1 MYRRELLTII
11 SYYGEQFQID
21 KAIEEMSELTQA
33 LIKARQDPDNLTE
46 ENVLEEV
53 ADVWVMIEQ
62 LKLIFKGQEVVEE
75 YVDYKISRQMQRIMN
90 ESRQRR
96 KLLKKS

>member
-11 SYYGEQFQID
+11 SYYGEQYQID

-75 YVDYKISRQMQRIMN
+75 YVDYKVSRQMQRIMN

>member
-1 MYRRELLTII
+1 
-11 SYYGEQFQID
+11 
-21 KAIEEMSELTQA
+21 MSELTQA

-53 ADVWVMIEQ
+53 ADVWVMIEK

>member
-33 LIKARQDPDNLTE
+33 LIKSRQDPDTLTE
-46 ENVLEEV
+46 EKVLEEV

>member
-33 LIKARQDPDNLTE
+33 LIKARQGPDNLTE
-46 ENVLEEV
+46 ENVLEEI
-53 ADVWVMIEQ
+53 ADVWVMTE
-62 LKLIFKGQEVVEE
+62 
-75 YVDYKISRQMQRIMN
+75 
-90 ESRQRR
+90 
-96 KLLKKS
+96 

>member
-33 LIKARQDPDNLTE
+33 LIKARQGPDNLTE
-46 ENVLEEV
+46 ENVLEEI
-53 ADVWVMIEQ
+53 ADVWVMTEQ

-75 YVDYKISRQMQRIMN
+75 YIDYKISRQMQRIMN

>member
-75 YVDYKISRQMQRIMN
+75 YIDYKISRQMQRIMN

-96 KLLKKS
+96 RLLKKS

>member
-46 ENVLEEV
+46 ENVLEEI
-53 ADVWVMIEQ
+53 ADVWVMTEQ

-75 YVDYKISRQMQRIMN
+75 YIDYKISRQMQRIMN

-96 KLLKKS
+96 RLLKKS